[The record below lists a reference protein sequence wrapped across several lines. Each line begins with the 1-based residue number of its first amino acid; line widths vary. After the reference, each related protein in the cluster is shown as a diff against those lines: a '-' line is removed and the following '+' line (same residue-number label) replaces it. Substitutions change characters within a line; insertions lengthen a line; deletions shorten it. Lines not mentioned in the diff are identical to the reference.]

1 MSQRD
6 CPLRHQYSQQRY
18 WTADDIAH
26 NMSISSAGHSRLPSR
41 PVHTSSPPT
50 QDYHTASSF
59 DPQHE
64 ALNSTWAFGHTVTQQ
79 LPHIQTHAAMSD
91 AGHDNTNGSMDM
103 SIEQGRGGE
112 RGAVQNDFSGDRVW
126 AFSNADSQYD
136 MTPPARTRARQRDC
150 TLRRE
155 ASVRKALE
163 VAKPNASVKRS
174 VSAVVPRQASL
185 AESIRQ
191 SNTLPGREDT
201 QTDGNVTRPTR
212 NTRFGNRVLSGS
224 TLEGSNGEGRNGI
237 KVNASNKNATTQDF
251 SETTFALPD
260 LEGATQLYGGT
271 PAMARP
277 VKRPTRF
284 TPSAAFRM
292 PSRSTAVEYRN
303 LNGVPLDRDAER
315 VFDGINDAVSRV
327 VQLELE
333 VGRLRDALADRE
345 FEISDLNSRLEIEQQ
360 SHRPDSGLG
369 SEDEGAKLQWRRERL
384 QLQGKVKGLQDSL
397 AKAERQA
404 RTHEATVLRVTQ
416 ERMDVA
422 AQCERLTRDL
432 EDTKRENEV
441 FRENYSRMQDE
452 NEELWEE
459 LAELREQMPGKR
471 ARGAKRKS
479 ASVQLQAEETV
490 DQTVEKPQ
498 RASARQSHQPHAMHA
513 ADSTE
518 QPTGSQSQDVTFG
531 QLDQTARKNIAKVVQ
546 RELQRVQGAST
557 IVSQAA
563 REQRSRK
570 VDAVQPVAAPQQKLS
585 QRTDRRASALI
596 SGHRSVSAPI
606 AANLSD
612 ADFETDGHVTER
624 TGRGAADAT
633 NTKNK
638 TARTTTRDT
647 TNLSMGAMPTKDLR
661 QMLEQQRRPNGIKRH
676 ASLPAETV
684 NEATTTLGARRK
696 SSMRD
701 IAADLTS
708 RTNGQVENDN
718 TTKQAKNVRVQSP
731 HASDDTIDPPTKTG
745 ADVDTSLIS
754 STPLP
759 RPRIPLNDQTSAFLV
774 PDLTFREAQLAAPP
788 HTTIP
793 AHAPENCTLCPGS
806 APQIAG
812 PNPVSLRE
820 GLLEDATLR
829 PAWEPA
835 TSLSHVLKTLGDE
848 LAHLHLTLEAKQA
861 ELRAHDPAL
870 GRRRR
875 LALESG
881 VSKLQD
887 QIVKK
892 GEVIYRLYD
901 VVEGFK
907 GQFATAEDHDLTRE
921 VEETLQS
928 LGIDLAELSG
938 RVGRGVTV
946 EDEGDDFEVGG
957 ETEGEGEEV
966 WEGISEEGE
975 VSNDEMRRP

>member
-1 MSQRD
+1 
-6 CPLRHQYSQQRY
+6 
-18 WTADDIAH
+18 
-26 NMSISSAGHSRLPSR
+26 
-41 PVHTSSPPT
+41 
-50 QDYHTASSF
+50 
-59 DPQHE
+59 
-64 ALNSTWAFGHTVTQQ
+64 
-79 LPHIQTHAAMSD
+79 MSD
-91 AGHDNTNGSMDM
+91 DDDDNTGGSMDM
-103 SIEQGRGGE
+103 SIEQGRGGA
-112 RGAVQNDFSGDRVW
+112 RGAGQNDFSEDRVW
-126 AFSNADSQYD
+126 AFSKADSQYD
-136 MTPPARTRARQRDC
+136 MTPPARTRPRQSDG

-155 ASVRKALE
+155 SSVRKASE

-174 VSAVVPRQASL
+174 VSAAVPRQPSL
-185 AESIRQ
+185 AEAIQ
-191 SNTLPGREDT
+191 HNNALPGREDT
-201 QTDGNVTRPTR
+201 HTGGNVTKPTR

-224 TLEGSNGEGRNGI
+224 ILEGSNGEGRNGN
-237 KVNASNKNATTQDF
+237 KVTASNKNASTQDF

-260 LEGATQLYGGT
+260 MEGATQLYGGT
-271 PAMARP
+271 PAMTRP

-284 TPSAAFRM
+284 TPSAAFSL

-303 LNGVPLDRDAER
+303 LSGVPLDKHAER
-315 VFDGINDAVSRV
+315 VFDGINNAVSRV
-327 VQLELE
+327 AQLELE

-384 QLQGKVKGLQDSL
+384 QLQGQIKGLKDSL
-397 AKAERQA
+397 AKAERQV

-422 AQCERLTRDL
+422 AQAERLARDL
-432 EDTKRENEV
+432 EETKRENEV
-441 FRENYSRMQDE
+441 FRENYSRMQEE

-459 LAELREQMPGKR
+459 LAELREQVPGKR
-471 ARGAKRKS
+471 ARSTKRKS
-479 ASVQLQAEETV
+479 APVQLEIEGTV

-498 RASARQSHQPHAMHA
+498 GSNSRQSHQPQAMHA
-513 ADSTE
+513 GHDTE
-518 QPTGSQSQDVTFG
+518 QGATQSQSQDITFG
-531 QLDQTARKNIAKVVQ
+531 QLDQTARNNIAKVVQ

-557 IVSQAA
+557 MVSLAA

-570 VDAVQPVAAPQQKLS
+570 VDAVQPTAAPQRKLS
-585 QRTDRRASALI
+585 QKTDRRASGLVN
-596 SGHRSVSAPI
+596 GHRSVSAPVE
-606 AANLSD
+606 ASLSD
-612 ADFETDGHVTER
+612 AEFEADGHGTQR
-624 TGRGAADAT
+624 TGKVAADAT

-638 TARTTTRDT
+638 TARTTTRDI

-661 QMLEQQRRPNGIKRH
+661 QVLEQQRRPNGVKRNT
-676 ASLPAETV
+676 SLTAETV
-684 NEATTTLGARRK
+684 YEATTTLGARRK

-708 RTNGQVENDN
+708 RSNAQVENDN
-718 TTKQAKNVRVQSP
+718 TTNKHAKNVRVQSP
-731 HASDDTIDPPTKTG
+731 HASDDATNPPTKTG
-745 ADVDTSLIS
+745 ADLDTSLVS

-759 RPRIPLNDQTSAFLV
+759 RPRIPLSDQTSAFLV
-774 PDLTFREAQLAAPP
+774 PDITLREATLVAPP

-806 APQIAG
+806 APQLANPI
-812 PNPVSLRE
+812 PVSTRE
-820 GLLEDATLR
+820 GLPDDATLR

-835 TSLSHVLKTLGDE
+835 TSLSHVLKALIDE
-848 LAHLHLTLEAKQA
+848 LAHLHLTLGAKQA

-875 LALESG
+875 LALEAE
-881 VSKLQD
+881 VSKIQD
-887 QIVKK
+887 QIAKQR
-892 GEVIYRLYD
+892 EVIYRLYD

-907 GQFATAEDHDLTRE
+907 GHFATAEDDDLTRE

-946 EDEGDDFEVGG
+946 EDEGNDFEVGG

-966 WEGISEEGE
+966 WEGISEEG
-975 VSNDEMRRP
+975 DE

>member
-1 MSQRD
+1 
-6 CPLRHQYSQQRY
+6 
-18 WTADDIAH
+18 
-26 NMSISSAGHSRLPSR
+26 
-41 PVHTSSPPT
+41 
-50 QDYHTASSF
+50 
-59 DPQHE
+59 
-64 ALNSTWAFGHTVTQQ
+64 
-79 LPHIQTHAAMSD
+79 MSD
-91 AGHDNTNGSMDM
+91 DGHDNTGGSMDM
-103 SIEQGRGGE
+103 SIEQGRGGA
-112 RGAVQNDFSGDRVW
+112 RGAGQNEFSEDRVW

-136 MTPPARTRARQRDC
+136 MTPPARTRPRKSDG

-155 ASVRKALE
+155 ASVRKASE

-174 VSAVVPRQASL
+174 VSAAVPRQPSL
-185 AESIRQ
+185 AEAIKH
-191 SNTLPGREDT
+191 NNALPGREDT
-201 QTDGNVTRPTR
+201 HTGGNVTRPTR

-224 TLEGSNGEGRNGI
+224 TLEGSNGEVRNGNKI
-237 KVNASNKNATTQDF
+237 TASNKDATTQDV

-260 LEGATQLYGGT
+260 MEGATQLYGGT
-271 PAMARP
+271 PAMTRP

-303 LNGVPLDRDAER
+303 LSGIPLDRDAER

-327 VQLELE
+327 AQLELE

-384 QLQGKVKGLQDSL
+384 QLQGQIKGLRDSL
-397 AKAERQA
+397 AKAERQT
-404 RTHEATVLRVTQ
+404 RTHESTVLRVTQ

-459 LAELREQMPGKR
+459 LAELREKVPGKR
-471 ARGAKRKS
+471 PRSTKRKS
-479 ASVQLQAEETV
+479 APVQLEVEATEN
-490 DQTVEKPQ
+490 QTIEKPQ
-498 RASARQSHQPHAMHA
+498 SASARQSRQPQAIRAIDH
-513 ADSTE
+513 TE
-518 QPTGSQSQDVTFG
+518 QQATQSQSQDVTFG
-531 QLDQTARKNIAKVVQ
+531 QLDQTARNNIAKVVQ

-557 IVSQAA
+557 MVSQAA
-563 REQRSRK
+563 REQHSRK
-570 VDAVQPVAAPQQKLS
+570 VDAVRPIIAPQRKLS
-585 QRTDRRASALI
+585 QKTDRRASGLVNR
-596 SGHRSVSAPI
+596 HRSVSAPVE
-606 AANLSD
+606 AGLSD
-612 ADFETDGHVTER
+612 ADFETDGQITER
-624 TGRGAADAT
+624 TRRGADDAT

-638 TARTTTRDT
+638 TARTTTRDV
-647 TNLSMGAMPTKDLR
+647 TNLSMGAVPTKDLR
-661 QMLEQQRRPNGIKRH
+661 QMLEQQRRPSGMKRH
-676 ASLPAETV
+676 ASIPAETAH
-684 NEATTTLGARRK
+684 EATTTLGARRK

-701 IAADLTS
+701 IAADLTARS
-708 RTNGQVENDN
+708 NAQAESDS
-718 TTKQAKNVRVQSP
+718 TTKQAKNVRVQTP
-731 HASDDTIDPPTKTG
+731 HTSDDTIEPPTKTG
-745 ADVDTSLIS
+745 ADLDASLIS

-774 PDLTFREAQLAAPP
+774 PEITLREANLAAPP

-793 AHAPENCTLCPGS
+793 PHTSDNCTVCPGS
-806 APQIAG
+806 VPQLTNPI
-812 PNPVSLRE
+812 PVSARE
-820 GLLEDATLR
+820 GLPEDATLR

-835 TSLSHVLKTLGDE
+835 TSLSHVLKALTDE
-848 LAHLHLTLEAKQA
+848 LAHLHLTLGAKQA
-861 ELRAHDPAL
+861 DLRAHDPAL

-875 LALESG
+875 LALESD
-881 VSKLQD
+881 VVKLQG
-887 QIVKK
+887 QIAKQ

-907 GQFATAEDHDLTRE
+907 GQFATAEDGDLTRE

-946 EDEGDDFEVGG
+946 EDEGDEFEVGG
-957 ETEGEGEEV
+957 ETDGEGEEV
-966 WEGISEEGE
+966 WEGIGEESDESDGE
-975 VSNDEMRRP
+975 MGRL